1 MPVMK
6 IRDASNINNQLG
18 ANPLPN
24 GFVSIPIFSHQE
36 TTILDDIN
44 MSGCSYINEVD
55 SYRFPADSTYESVDY
70 LLQDL
75 R

>member
-6 IRDASNINNQLG
+6 IRDASNINKQLG

-36 TTILDDIN
+36 STILDDIN
-44 MSGCSYINEVD
+44 MSGCSYINAVD

-70 LLQDL
+70 LL
-75 R
+75 